1 MKLNEFTAEMNS
13 VISRADCEKSIVG
26 EEKGRDKEDKRQNT
40 GFYQNDFF
48 FFMKMKMITNYVY
61 SKHNKH
67 HVLYRSGRVVG
78 PQIAIGTAVIIERV
92 QTQ

>member
-40 GFYQNDFF
+40 GFYQKDFLF
-48 FFMKMKMITNYVY
+48 FMKMITNDVY